1 MTGSKNPQ
9 TIAILLFT
17 KSYDAVIFNSAYN
30 LYLML
35 NQFFGNW
42 NLEMQ
47 ALHHQNFSLPL
58 YVFFVVTFNVND
70 PDDEDDEEEV
80 ALSLT
85 LTSSNAS
92 PQNLSG
98 VESKQLYV

>member
-1 MTGSKNPQ
+1 MQLSLIVRNY
-9 TIAILLFT
+9 ILCKINF
-17 KSYDAVIFNSAYN
+17 
-30 LYLML
+30 
-35 NQFFGNW
+35 
-42 NLEMQ
+42 LEIL
-47 ALHHQNFSLPL
+47 ALHHNNFSLPL

>member
-1 MTGSKNPQ
+1 MQLSL
-9 TIAILLFT
+9 IVRIYIL
-17 KSYDAVIFNSAYN
+17 I
-30 LYLML
+30 ML
-35 NQFFGNW
+35 NHFF
-42 NLEMQ
+42 LEILAV
-47 ALHHQNFSLPL
+47 ALHHNNFSLPL

-85 LTSSNAS
+85 LTSSNAF